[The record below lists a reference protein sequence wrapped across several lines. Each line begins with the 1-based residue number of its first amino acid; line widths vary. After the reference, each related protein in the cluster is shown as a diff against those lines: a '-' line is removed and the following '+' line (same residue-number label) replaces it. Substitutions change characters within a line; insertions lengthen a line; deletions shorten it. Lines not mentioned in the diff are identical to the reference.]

1 MLPEGI
7 KEKNLENYLLSM
19 KKIDDFTI
27 SDLLSILKSSE
38 LFQNTN
44 LMSTLVYEFI
54 IPKFD
59 LSNIVFIYKKSYKLM
74 TRNIQDKIC
83 FDLFYNSIV
92 FVSKNLLFLIKNE
105 RNFMENTVDK
115 KVLEEII
122 EK

>member
-1 MLPEGI
+1 
-7 KEKNLENYLLSM
+7 M
-19 KKIDDFTI
+19 KKIDDCTM
-27 SDLLSILKSSE
+27 SDLLSILKTSE
-38 LFQNTN
+38 SFQNTS

-59 LSNIVFIYKKSYKLM
+59 LSNIVFVYKKSYKLM
-74 TRNIQDKIC
+74 TRNIKDKIC

>member
-1 MLPEGI
+1 VLPEGI